1 MSDEGETKKIQTDEG
16 ERFQAIDG
24 RLYKT
29 RSGAWKRNKKLK
41 KDGLIDEDESIEPI
55 EVEEK
60 LDQDIPIEDSD
71 KPSWRK
77 HDFTYDESQQ
87 VIPAQLKA
95 IKRYDPKRKRSRA
108 EERAERETAIATLG
122 MLYRGSDVLLTK
134 YGKVITE
141 DKEFIVTHANEDYV
155 WISGITNEALEEHGI
170 YLAAIASPTLIATV
184 ANSYWFGKPL
194 VDINSKRKRRFFKG
208 GRIKN
213 LFSKLKW
220 RRKRGRRDEESPG

>member
-16 ERFQAIDG
+16 ERFQAIDW

-29 RSGAWKRNKKLK
+29 RSGAWKRNQKLK

-77 HDFTYDESQQ
+77 HDFSYDESQQ

-155 WISGITNEALEEHGI
+155 
-170 YLAAIASPTLIATV
+170 
-184 ANSYWFGKPL
+184 
-194 VDINSKRKRRFFKG
+194 
-208 GRIKN
+208 
-213 LFSKLKW
+213 
-220 RRKRGRRDEESPG
+220 